1 MPFALFH
8 SEGTQNK
15 KAKKLFLFRASCCRV
30 LKSSL
35 HKRGF
40 VFYKIFLY
48 KRTIIRGPF
57 MKKKIASLLIAV
69 LALLTLVAFAACTPE
84 GEQLEGKLTIVLQA
98 DSESTATTYE
108 VDLANF
114 TESSSVADVLY
125 YLSKTD
131 NLYYRGTT
139 SQYGLFMTEMGV
151 YSKVYNE
158 MLDYYQ
164 ATYTPVVK
172 EDSTTNTYI
181 SIYTNV
187 EKDMSTYWTPVT
199 YNGTKLYPS
208 NYGVSGMSIADG
220 AIIYFTQIVYTF

>member
-1 MPFALFH
+1 
-8 SEGTQNK
+8 
-15 KAKKLFLFRASCCRV
+15 
-30 LKSSL
+30 
-35 HKRGF
+35 
-40 VFYKIFLY
+40 
-48 KRTIIRGPF
+48 